1 MKRYSSFIVCFVPW
15 IAIGIAFLSWPGY
28 MAPFMSDPIGIACL
42 LVMLLWTIAGIAF
55 SVIPGI
61 PVLLKGLW
69 WIWLPVFLLVPM
81 LGPAV
86 VTILHAIGPLTGGI

>member
-15 IAIGIAFLSWPGY
+15 IAIGIVFLIWPSY

-42 LVMLLWTIAGIAF
+42 LLMLLWTIAGIVL

-61 PVLLKGLW
+61 PALLKVLW
-69 WIWLPVFLLVPM
+69 WICLPFFLLLPV

-86 VTILHAIGPLTGGI
+86 VTILHAIGPLTGGV